1 MKKTLLIATIF
12 LTIGVAGLHA
22 QAKWKYEFGLGGT
35 YNSGNISNV
44 GFRTNGGVGVNDS
57 VKAVF
62 ANIRFLY
69 NEEKKVTTNMGLDG
83 GIKFDYYR
91 NIHWNPFLAAEFI
104 VNHFKGYDFK
114 SSFLLGMKYN
124 FVYTPTYD
132 YSISA
137 ALVGDYVDYY
147 YEVPPVPKDTLSGVK
162 MRVSVRGQIRH
173 KIGEST
179 TLYHATFY
187 QPAVTDFSD
196 FIFSSV
202 TKISN
207 KLRDNIS
214 LDFIFDY
221 GYRSVVPE
229 DKHRHDLATEVALKI
244 TF

>member
-1 MKKTLLIATIF
+1 MMN
-12 LTIGVAGLHA
+12 
-22 QAKWKYEFGLGGT
+22 QSKWKYEFGLGGT

-44 GFRTNGGVGVNDS
+44 GFRTNGSIGVNDS
-57 VKAVF
+57 VKALTG
-62 ANIRFLY
+62 NIRFVY
-69 NEEKKVTTNMGLDG
+69 NEEQKKTTNMGLDG

-91 NIHWNPFLAAEFI
+91 NLHWNPFVAAEFI
-104 VNHFKGYDFK
+104 TNHFKGYSFK

-124 FVYTPTYD
+124 FVYTPNYD

-137 ALVGDYVDYY
+137 ALVGDYVDYFT
-147 YEVPPVPKDTLSGVK
+147 EDPLADTLDGVK
-162 MRVSVRGQIRH
+162 MRVSIRGQIRQ
-173 KIGEST
+173 KIGETT

-196 FIFSSV
+196 YIISSI
-202 TKISN
+202 TKVST

-214 LDFIFDY
+214 LDLIFDY

-229 DKHRHDLATEVALKI
+229 EKMHYDISTEVAIKI